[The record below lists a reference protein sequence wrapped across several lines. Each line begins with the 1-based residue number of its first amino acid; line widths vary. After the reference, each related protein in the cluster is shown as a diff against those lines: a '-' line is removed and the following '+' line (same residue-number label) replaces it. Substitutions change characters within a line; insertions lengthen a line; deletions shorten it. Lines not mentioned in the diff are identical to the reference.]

1 MNFVYWSIFIFKYSQ
16 NIVKWGDIMAKEEV
30 GMLKRQIRALNE
42 KLHDVKDQT
51 SDYISE
57 NPMKSTVLAFG
68 IGIVAGAV
76 LMKLLERK

>member
-1 MNFVYWSIFIFKYSQ
+1 
-16 NIVKWGDIMAKEEV
+16 MAKEEV

-51 SDYISE
+51 TDYISE